1 MVETKTKNRASFL
14 LSNFNRKTNSGS
26 PASVDSTVGS
36 NSSATDP
43 DSGENSGTSATTF
56 YSCPG
61 SPVSPVPALP
71 EISVGSPE
79 NLPPAT
85 VVPLPDAAGVGSPEV
100 PRLHCATNTCL
111 AAASPPNHGND
122 ICSLTPPLD
131 THAASFIAPDQL
143 EEVVG
148 EPYPSLGE
156 QWAQY
161 IFGPKS
167 IELNLTIDGPY
178 PSFPPKPSPSSSTRP
193 YIPDPA
199 ACPASPGGLALD
211 QYGSNLASSLSQ
223 LAVTGQACPH
233 PLASGLL
240 APSAAHLPESDS
252 HIAQFSPAFV
262 MRIPSETEFQLE
274 DDPPLQTCHTVVAH
288 LRPSLLLL
296 SSTTSVASPESN
308 SSSTSS
314 GKRTRDL
321 DSDLLVISPVV
332 KKIKSGAILQVEAGL
347 FMESANS
354 NPSRATFAPNAQL
367 FNHQALTNQP
377 SPLFPINPSFY
388 GVPVHLA
395 LNPGFLVHQMDARR
409 SLSLLQYMVDE
420 GLVPSP
426 EEEIKRKNVIDKLKQ
441 IVMLWIKRVAQCQ
454 LQKSYVRDAAATIL
468 TFGSYGL
475 GVHSSESDIDAL
487 CVGPYFATLAED
499 FFVVLRNMLASR
511 PEISE
516 IICIKDAKV
525 PLMRFKFDG
534 ISVDLP
540 YAQLQVEYIPENVD
554 MLNPFFLENID
565 ETSWK
570 SLSGVRVNQ
579 SILQLVPN
587 IFQSMLRCIKLWAR
601 RRGVY
606 GNLLG
611 FFGGVHLAILVA
623 FVCQSYPNASF
634 NVLVSIFFMTF
645 ASWPWPTPV
654 TLRNGLM
661 PRIIPTET
669 RSLMPI
675 QLPCFPREYCHSNIT
690 RSTFRRIRAEFCH
703 GHALTKDSWKLDF
716 EWSSLFESFPYSKN
730 YTRFVK
736 ICLSASDQDGLG
748 DWVGWVKSR
757 FRRLIVRLEEV
768 QGFCDPNP
776 TEYVDADVAR
786 PNIVYYWALQPGRSD
801 FTNVDSVKEEFMKD
815 ICNGY
820 QGPAGDMTLSIVQAS
835 QLPKS
840 AQSDDGSGKGR
851 EACRRVIDGTK
862 EQIPVYLKHLPP
874 YFMQYLATN
883 QNPQYPSAGPVDEAG
898 NVVDPSQKTPV
909 VRGIGIS

>member
-1 MVETKTKNRASFL
+1 
-14 LSNFNRKTNSGS
+14 
-26 PASVDSTVGS
+26 
-36 NSSATDP
+36 
-43 DSGENSGTSATTF
+43 
-56 YSCPG
+56 
-61 SPVSPVPALP
+61 
-71 EISVGSPE
+71 
-79 NLPPAT
+79 
-85 VVPLPDAAGVGSPEV
+85 
-100 PRLHCATNTCL
+100 
-111 AAASPPNHGND
+111 
-122 ICSLTPPLD
+122 
-131 THAASFIAPDQL
+131 
-143 EEVVG
+143 
-148 EPYPSLGE
+148 
-156 QWAQY
+156 
-161 IFGPKS
+161 
-167 IELNLTIDGPY
+167 
-178 PSFPPKPSPSSSTRP
+178 
-193 YIPDPA
+193 
-199 ACPASPGGLALD
+199 
-211 QYGSNLASSLSQ
+211 
-223 LAVTGQACPH
+223 
-233 PLASGLL
+233 
-240 APSAAHLPESDS
+240 
-252 HIAQFSPAFV
+252 
-262 MRIPSETEFQLE
+262 
-274 DDPPLQTCHTVVAH
+274 
-288 LRPSLLLL
+288 
-296 SSTTSVASPESN
+296 
-308 SSSTSS
+308 
-314 GKRTRDL
+314 
-321 DSDLLVISPVV
+321 
-332 KKIKSGAILQVEAGL
+332 
-347 FMESANS
+347 
-354 NPSRATFAPNAQL
+354 
-367 FNHQALTNQP
+367 
-377 SPLFPINPSFY
+377 
-388 GVPVHLA
+388 
-395 LNPGFLVHQMDARR
+395 MDARR

-441 IVMLWIKRVAQCQ
+441 IVMLWIKRVAQRR

-475 GVHSSESDIDAL
+475 GDFTAIGDSSILVNKVLAYDYSSLPNPGLKTVHSSESDIDAL

-540 YAQLQVEYIPENVD
+540 YAQLQVESVPENVD
-554 MLNPFFLENID
+554 VLNPFFLENID

-570 SLSGVRVNQ
+570 SLSG
-579 SILQLVPN
+579 
-587 IFQSMLRCIKLWAR
+587 IFQSVLRCIKLWAR

-623 FVCQSYPNASF
+623 FVCQSYPNASL

-661 PRIIPTET
+661 PPTIPTET

-675 QLPCFPREYCHSNIT
+675 QLPCFPREYCHSNIS

-703 GHALTKDSWKLDF
+703 GHALTKDSWKHDF

-730 YTRFVK
+730 YTWFVK
-736 ICLSASDQDGLG
+736 ICLLASDQDGLG

-820 QGPAGDMTLSIVQAS
+820 QGPAGDMTLSIVQAP

-840 AQSDDGSGKGR
+840 AESDNGSGKGR
-851 EACRRVIDGTK
+851 EACRRVIDGTN

-874 YFMQYLATN
+874 YFMQFLATN
-883 QNPQYPSAGPVDEAG
+883 QNPQYPSAGPV
-898 NVVDPSQKTPV
+898 
-909 VRGIGIS
+909 